1 MTAASLGGTVMT
13 ANVISPPR
21 PAQRH
26 HQPPSIGQT
35 MSTSPNHGAAQTF
48 MVVVT
53 IRDDTNLAESAPLRQ
68 HLTRPRT

>member
-1 MTAASLGGTVMT
+1 
-13 ANVISPPR
+13 
-21 PAQRH
+21 
-26 HQPPSIGQT
+26 